1 MPTTDDPPASRL
13 TAFLTLLCCG
23 AALLLMF
30 IRFLEFDAPLTRY
43 VRSLN
48 EFYVDHLSNPWLAN
62 LSDLGNEVG
71 RGESLLAVSVVLL
84 FVGYAFGRSSLTH
97 AGWWTLIAHVVAGA
111 VNTAIKHFVGRG
123 RPKFMHADTS
133 IFLPFGGKGWD
144 SFPSGHAMAAFAVA
158 TVLAVKFPRARWI
171 FIVTAL
177 AVSVSRLFRA
187 SHFLTDIIAG
197 AVLGVVIGMVVA
209 HPLKDWRSSVTSALL
224 TVTAPLAA
232 LLAVMT
238 AIGQPPPHDWIAARL
253 TQSGSLVALT
263 ALIAYIFVRV
273 KPGMLPAYI
282 TRRTAV
288 AMMGVGIAMC
298 SASMWVATVI
308 FLVCLAHWL
317 HRPDSMQSDVTAVHP
332 AWPHEA
338 ALGLAVLLT
347 LYTMNELRGVLPM
360 G

>member
-1 MPTTDDPPASRL
+1 MPTTEDRPASRL
-13 TAFLTLLCCG
+13 TASLTLICSC
-23 AALLLMF
+23 AALLIMF
-30 IRFLEFDAPLTRY
+30 MRFLEFDAPLTRY

-62 LSDLGNEVG
+62 LSDIGNEVG

-84 FVGYAFGRSSLTH
+84 LAGYAFRRPSLTD
-97 AGWWTLIAHVVAGA
+97 AGWWTLIAHAVAGV

-123 RPKFMHADTS
+123 RPKFMHTDTS

-158 TVLAVKFPRARWI
+158 TVLAVRFPRARWI
-171 FIVTAL
+171 LIVTAL
-177 AVSVSRLFRA
+177 AVSASRLFRA

-197 AVLGVVIGMVVA
+197 AVLGVLIGAVVA
-209 HPLKDWRSSVTSALL
+209 HPLRDWRSSVTSALL

-232 LLAVMT
+232 LLAVIST
-238 AIGQPPPHDWIAARL
+238 IGQPPSQDWIAAGL
-253 TQSGSLVALT
+253 SQTGSLIALT

-273 KPGMLPAYI
+273 RPAMLPAYI
-282 TRRTAV
+282 TRRTA
-288 AMMGVGIAMC
+288 ATMMGVGIAMC
-298 SASMWVATVI
+298 SASMWVATGIV
-308 FLVCLAHWL
+308 LVCLAHWL
-317 HRPDSMQSDVTAVHP
+317 HRHDSMQADVAAVHP